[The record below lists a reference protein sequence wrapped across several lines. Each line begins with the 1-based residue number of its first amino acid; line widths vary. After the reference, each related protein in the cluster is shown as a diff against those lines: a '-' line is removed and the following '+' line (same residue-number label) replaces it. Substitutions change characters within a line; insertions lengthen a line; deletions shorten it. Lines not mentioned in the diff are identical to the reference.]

1 MHGHSTHGRTGS
13 NGRTTAAG
21 MGTPPEGVLA
31 GETVRP
37 ESEPDEY
44 DEALIEEV
52 EGLLKARGEPYAGMN
67 SSELRKK
74 TLDVL
79 HEHGVSL

>member
-1 MHGHSTHGRTGS
+1 VT
-13 NGRTTAAG
+13 
-21 MGTPPEGVLA
+21 A
-31 GETVRP
+31 GESVPP

-52 EGLLKARGEPYAGMN
+52 EGLLKARGEPYVGMS

-74 TLDVL
+74 ALDVL
-79 HEHGVSL
+79 HEHGVDL